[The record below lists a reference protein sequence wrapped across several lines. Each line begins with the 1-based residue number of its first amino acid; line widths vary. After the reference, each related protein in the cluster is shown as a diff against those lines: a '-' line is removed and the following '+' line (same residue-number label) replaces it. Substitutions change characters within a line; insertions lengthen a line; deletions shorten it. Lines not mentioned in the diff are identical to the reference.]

1 MKRSKQT
8 IINRRIMHNY
18 QQIYR
23 LWMPIILSNPY
34 KALQMYDSLIR
45 YKVKKI
51 KKGKCKKEN
60 NNATLHNNRTIKNRR

>member
-34 KALQMYDSLIR
+34 KALLMYDSLIR
-45 YKVKKI
+45 YQVKNWKSSSKKI
-51 KKGKCKKEN
+51 KAANKDNKKLVDFIE
-60 NNATLHNNRTIKNRR
+60 

>member
-34 KALQMYDSLIR
+34 KALIMYDSLIR
-45 YKVKKI
+45 YRVKNWKSTSKKI
-51 KKGKCKKEN
+51 KKEKR
-60 NNATLHNNRTIKNRR
+60 LI